1 MVKPTQQQQEQD
13 KRENINKK
21 LQIEFLRLNILRDL
35 LNGNFD
41 GIPMPPLLKNE
52 MQTFFGR
59 YVPAKFKQ
67 LFISIIDIIHDA
79 HHTRDKPAVA
89 NELLFKIIVCNIFGI
104 SLGLYNYIYKNVVPV
119 TSTLIVKFV
128 QSTPSYTGVF
138 AQEFF
143 RDKAPGRDINSSI
156 SIMRDNVGL
165 GADLITEFTRLG
177 FTIVQK
183 VTQPVI
189 LDAVSRT
196 ITPADYNLLDVSISE
211 IPRVIG
217 IENELFPG
225 TVNIGVLGNHEIG
238 YTANI
243 QYNPPIIL
251 AGGAGNGVTKPK
263 KPSKKFIDDARA
275 AAAKGPDYTRPA
287 AAVAGPPARPAA
299 AVAGPPARPAAAVA
313 GPPAR
318 PPTRI
323 NDELIFN
330 WNPNRQSLRGYR
342 PITCENGPVI
352 GPVVNVPTCLPS
364 NHTKNCVF
372 SIALTMIN
380 TNPQLLGLFNM
391 FNIDGPPFTF
401 SEFIV
406 EVNNEL
412 NIELTQLAGQDATF
426 KPLTLQH
433 YILSKLI
440 GDYSYKMYYIPT
452 NMEFVSTSDGI
463 LGLRLF
469 MWGYNCIFVNH
480 MGCYVFYNN
489 MDMNAP
495 IVNQSLPKV
504 LNASI
509 TKKSKVN
516 RQLED
521 KVRAALINKIKVAP
535 AKTEAEVK
543 LLAAPIKNKR
553 RKLIPMRR
561 PLSRRIKGLAPQRL
575 RIGSN
580 IFGLVGGQPPS
591 SFEARLVEIVI
602 QNPSF
607 DSELL
612 LIHDEDVEPSKISG
626 ENLKSL
632 VLVLKTQF
640 NLFKEQLSKFQD
652 QEGGKFFMFLGS
664 SNDYK
669 KYCNAIISYLGNI
682 IDIMSSEEFTAYF
695 IKECTG
701 KSYEECIKI
710 MNSYVVMFPFIFDI
724 DTSSWYLN
732 YTYPFSVCLNEYIL
746 YLLDNQSK
754 DSVNSDVIEKI
765 IKFVGELKTSASQS
779 TSTPLEYGKNM
790 PFNNAV
796 TFVILAE
803 CRKENTQSSQQF
815 SNDYK
820 LYNEQSKLQ
829 LTVFDDNSLPEF
841 LKRLSSL
848 KKSGAD
854 SDDADDDD
862 DGVGDVDDVTEVD
875 DDQEYFNA
883 VDDFFQT
890 YVVDN
895 NILYEDFVKELV
907 SFLIPS
913 NSIIREGIF
922 SFIKFILLF
931 QNFDNVA
938 LCTYTIIKRIIEAL
952 LTKEYSGKSCASIN
966 NELNMLFYYNNLD
979 NFYHDVPELVKK
991 IKDTRTD
998 EGLTS
1003 IDQLSILEQNISIL
1017 TDMYSYSV
1025 DYALSNFY
1033 DQLYDHNIESE
1044 HTFETTDE
1052 YVNFQMGKFQECINK
1067 ELDRYLS
1074 VDEVMDEEQPQPQ
1087 FNPLGLQHGTIV
1099 PEGRV
1104 VTVETGGNNKH
1115 ISNPK
1120 SKHNAKYRKKYKKFV
1135 SKYII
1140 KKKQNKNKNK
1150 STNSIKNKTRKN
1162 KKLIKPKAGSKS
1174 KSKSKYAKKT
1184 LKNKKRKSKSKSN
1197 RKSKHNKKANTNYY
1211 NIYKHNK
1218 TLKH

>member
-1 MVKPTQQQQEQD
+1 MYYL
-13 KRENINKK
+13 REN
-21 LQIEFLRLNILRDL
+21 L
-35 LNGNFD
+35 
-41 GIPMPPLLKNE
+41 
-52 MQTFFGR
+52 
-59 YVPAKFKQ
+59 
-67 LFISIIDIIHDA
+67 
-79 HHTRDKPAVA
+79 
-89 NELLFKIIVCNIFGI
+89 
-104 SLGLYNYIYKNVVPV
+104 
-119 TSTLIVKFV
+119 
-128 QSTPSYTGVF
+128 
-138 AQEFF
+138 
-143 RDKAPGRDINSSI
+143 
-156 SIMRDNVGL
+156 
-165 GADLITEFTRLG
+165 
-177 FTIVQK
+177 
-183 VTQPVI
+183 
-189 LDAVSRT
+189 
-196 ITPADYNLLDVSISE
+196 
-211 IPRVIG
+211 
-217 IENELFPG
+217 
-225 TVNIGVLGNHEIG
+225 
-238 YTANI
+238 
-243 QYNPPIIL
+243 
-251 AGGAGNGVTKPK
+251 
-263 KPSKKFIDDARA
+263 
-275 AAAKGPDYTRPA
+275 
-287 AAVAGPPARPAA
+287 
-299 AVAGPPARPAAAVA
+299 
-313 GPPAR
+313 
-318 PPTRI
+318 
-323 NDELIFN
+323 
-330 WNPNRQSLRGYR
+330 
-342 PITCENGPVI
+342 
-352 GPVVNVPTCLPS
+352 
-364 NHTKNCVF
+364 
-372 SIALTMIN
+372 
-380 TNPQLLGLFNM
+380 
-391 FNIDGPPFTF
+391 
-401 SEFIV
+401 
-406 EVNNEL
+406 
-412 NIELTQLAGQDATF
+412 
-426 KPLTLQH
+426 
-433 YILSKLI
+433 
-440 GDYSYKMYYIPT
+440 
-452 NMEFVSTSDGI
+452 EFVSTSDGI

-469 MWGYNCIFVNH
+469 AGGCNCIFVNH
-480 MGCYVFYNN
+480 EGCYVFHNN
-489 MDMNAP
+489 MNINAP

-521 KVRAALINKIKVAP
+521 KVRAVLINKIKIAP
-535 AKTEAEVK
+535 PKTNTEVK

-561 PLSRRIKGLAPQRL
+561 PPSRRIKGLAPQRL
-575 RIGSN
+575 RIGSS

-591 SFEARLVEIVI
+591 SFETRLVEIVI

-607 DSELL
+607 NSKLL
-612 LIHDEDVEPSKISG
+612 LIHHEDVEPSEISG

-640 NLFKEQLSKFQD
+640 NFFKEQLSKFQ
-652 QEGGKFFMFLGS
+652 EGGKFFMLLGS

-669 KYCNAIISYLGNI
+669 SSCNAIISYLGDI

-710 MNSYVVMFPFIFDI
+710 MNSYAVMFPFIVETN
-724 DTSSWYLN
+724 TSSWYLN

-746 YLLDNQSK
+746 SLLNSQSK
-754 DSVNSDVIEKI
+754 DSANSDVIEKI
-765 IKFVGELKTSASQS
+765 IKFVSELKTSASQS

-796 TFVILAE
+796 TFVIMAE
-803 CRKENTQSSQQF
+803 CRKEGIQSLQQF
-815 SNDYK
+815 FDDYK
-820 LYNEQSKLQ
+820 LYNEQSKIQ

-841 LKRLSSL
+841 LKRLSPL
-848 KKSGAD
+848 KKSGD
-854 SDDADDDD
+854 DSGDDTDDDSGEVEVTSDDTSE
-862 DGVGDVDDVTEVD
+862 VEVTSND
-875 DDQEYFNA
+875 TEYFKA

-979 NFYHDVPELVKK
+979 NFFHSVPEVVKK
-991 IKDTRTD
+991 ITDTRTD

-1067 ELDRYLS
+1067 ELDKYLS

-1099 PEGRV
+1099 PEGRA
-1104 VTVETGGNNKH
+1104 VTVGTGGNNKH
-1115 ISNPK
+1115 ISNPNP
-1120 SKHNAKYRKKYKKFV
+1120 KHKLKYRKKYKKFV

-1140 KKKQNKNKNK
+1140 KKNKKQNKNKNK
-1150 STNSIKNKTRKN
+1150 STHGTKNKTKKN
-1162 KKLIKPKAGSKS
+1162 KKLAKN

-1184 LKNKKRKSKSKSN
+1184 LKNKKRKSKSKSSN
-1197 RKSKHNKKANTNYY
+1197 RKSKNNKKAKISYY
-1211 NIYKHNK
+1211 NLYKHNK